1 MWAFNINLAAGLR
14 KVGLIPFVHTIAP
27 FLIQRSYEQIKLDFG
42 YQKLNINLISVGSS
56 FDYSKLGCSHHC
68 YEDVANLKHFKKSR
82 IFIPG
87 SSKELNK
94 MLMKKYQKNNINYFR
109 LSEYQKNFYSW
120 KWIYCRK
127 RNLTIVTLGHSLDI
141 TLKASKNLKEN
152 IDVEIIYFN
161 QINLVMKN
169 VKISVKK
176 TKKWYA
182 LKSCLIRVDC

>member
-1 MWAFNINLAAGLR
+1 MDYLKIWKFFLKDILILVYAYSIVNLAAGLS

-68 YEDVANLKHFKKSR
+68 YEDVGNLKHFKKSR

-94 MLMKKYQKNNINYFR
+94 MLMKNYQKI
-109 LSEYQKNFYSW
+109 
-120 KWIYCRK
+120 I
-127 RNLTIVTLGHSLDI
+127 LTIFDYLSI
-141 TLKASKNLKEN
+141 
-152 IDVEIIYFN
+152 
-161 QINLVMKN
+161 
-169 VKISVKK
+169 K
-176 TKKWYA
+176 T
-182 LKSCLIRVDC
+182 